1 MTETEKTTL
10 QFVPRVTEAE
20 ETALQFVRIWGE
32 AVLRQA
38 ERARAVR
45 ERSAREW
52 RQFDYMEDWSPTS
65 EELDTTFREQW
76 AEEHTLVWTAHQLE
90 RWEGRLR
97 KERGEAPVEPD
108 ELLKNVRDAL
118 EHLDEVDF
126 RAGSAVP
133 PDAAGGGVTGK
144 ALRRLPGEQ
153 LWIAL
158 ADGSSFEGVAPET
171 VEAHALAVVRS
182 IEEHLEQTAVD
193 RYLDLLRGR

>member
-1 MTETEKTTL
+1 M
-10 QFVPRVTEAE
+10 
-20 ETALQFVRIWGE
+20 
-32 AVLRQA
+32 LRQA

-133 PDAAGGGVTGK
+133 PDAAGEESPARRYADCRESSSGLPSPTAAASKASPPKRWRPTPWPWCAPSRSTLSRPPSTGTSISFGVGS
-144 ALRRLPGEQ
+144 RSRLSCPAAREG
-153 LWIAL
+153 AGL
-158 ADGSSFEGVAPET
+158 AGSPA
-171 VEAHALAVVRS
+171 
-182 IEEHLEQTAVD
+182 
-193 RYLDLLRGR
+193 